1 MKGELNQKAPKK
13 SLTSLYLSS
22 LADESEDEGGDED
35 DDDDEWDD

>member
-1 MKGELNQKAPKK
+1 MSKRKKK
-13 SLTSLYLSS
+13 SYIFKIYTLFLSS